1 MERYRRFAASES
13 APHVRHT
20 AQATHTILGSP
31 GAPSPAQWHSEN
43 ESAQAAPAALAAC
56 GDGEDLPV
64 AGVSTSRGE
73 GTHPYFV
80 WTPAAQEPA
89 PPKAAFEASASMEMS
104 EYMQRYR
111 RFTAEETVRL
121 WTLAPVPVP
130 APRMMHGV

>member
-1 MERYRRFAASES
+1 
-13 APHVRHT
+13 VRHT

-43 ESAQAAPAALAAC
+43 ESAQAATAALAAC

-80 WTPAAQEPA
+80 SAPAARE
-89 PPKAAFEASASMEMS
+89 AAVQRRHPLSHSDEMS
-104 EYMQRYR
+104 EYMARFRRY
-111 RFTAEETVRL
+111 TAEESVSSCSL
-121 WTLAPVPVP
+121 
-130 APRMMHGV
+130 

>member
-1 MERYRRFAASES
+1 
-13 APHVRHT
+13 VRPV
-20 AQATHTILGSP
+20 AVPSNPILGSP

-43 ESAQAAPAALAAC
+43 ESAQAASAALAAC

-80 WTPAAQEPA
+80 WTPAPAATEGVVERRPATAPA
-89 PPKAAFEASASMEMS
+89 PASAEMT

-111 RFTAEETVRL
+111 AFTTGETVRVATNL
-121 WTLAPVPVP
+121 IY
-130 APRMMHGV
+130 